1 MVKKKKEEIL
11 IIPVVRKLRQE
22 DHKSKT
28 GLGYTVREDK
38 GGSKVGKERERG
50 RKKRNE
56 ESKFEKMAHS
66 CNLALGNLKQILWLA
81 HITQETVSKRR
92 TKEMVQ

>member
-1 MVKKKKEEIL
+1 MIEKKKEIL

-22 DHKSKT
+22 DHKSKA

-38 GGSKVGKERERG
+38 ERG
-50 RKKRNE
+50 KYSRKRKGKRKEKRNE

-66 CNLALGNLKQILWLA
+66 CNLALGNLKQILWFA
-81 HITQETVSKRR
+81 HVT
-92 TKEMVQ
+92 